1 MKIGTNYTVVKHG
14 IYLVHTLKNLFAESS
29 NKGYYSKPTSVLNYM
44 YCNICLIQLREWNV
58 DLDGTKCQD
67 EQYNMLNLWNIVSKC
82 LMVVWI
88 IPVSM

>member
-1 MKIGTNYTVVKHG
+1 
-14 IYLVHTLKNLFAESS
+14 
-29 NKGYYSKPTSVLNYM
+29 M

>member
-1 MKIGTNYTVVKHG
+1 M
-14 IYLVHTLKNLFAESS
+14 KNLFAESS
-29 NKGYYSKPTSVLNYM
+29 NKGYYSKPTSVLKYM

-58 DLDGTKCQD
+58 DLDGPMCQD

-88 IPVSM
+88 IPVSMQWKVYNEMCKGLLRCGG